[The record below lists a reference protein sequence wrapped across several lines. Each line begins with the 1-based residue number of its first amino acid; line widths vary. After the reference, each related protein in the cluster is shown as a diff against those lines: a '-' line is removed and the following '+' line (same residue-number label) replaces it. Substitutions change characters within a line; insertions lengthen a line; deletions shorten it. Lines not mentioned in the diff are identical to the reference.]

1 MFFQINVTPK
11 QKDVV
16 DQKKCPRTDSQFIL
30 VLAPFQPQTKIKM
43 ESTLNVTQKCY
54 LNIKN
59 TSNKPLKGDVLLQ
72 STLLPHNVDLA
83 LTALKNSGY
92 VLTGDIDAK
101 SIADGHREKTVS
113 VLWQIIHKFQA
124 PRFHEVAITIQ
135 KWCLERIL
143 GQKNF
148 S

>member
-59 TSNKPLKGDVLLQ
+59 TSNKPLKVRVTKQPSDKRRILL
-72 STLLPHNVDLA
+72 D
-83 LTALKNSGY
+83 
-92 VLTGDIDAK
+92 
-101 SIADGHREKTVS
+101 
-113 VLWQIIHKFQA
+113 
-124 PRFHEVAITIQ
+124 
-135 KWCLERIL
+135 CLELHIKAENSVPL
-143 GQKNF
+143 IISGTPNVVG